1 MEEEIIRTYDIDKK
15 PRMLKAEEIECRVGT
30 INGKGCSLLL
40 YKDARV
46 DMKILDETYGVGNW
60 QRTHEVINDNLFCT
74 IEIWND
80 KINQWVKKQDV
91 GTESYT
97 EKEKGEASDS
107 FKRAGF
113 NVGIGRELYTSPFIW
128 IQPKA
133 DMKPYNTKDV
143 EGQEANEFLAKIREK
158 NGKYLFVTNNS
169 SKGVDAYVA
178 KLAKLG
184 ILATADDFLTS
195 TDATILYLNTN
206 FHGKKFYSMGTK
218 SFTEQLKNAG
228 VNVTTELEDDI
239 FGLVIS
245 NDTELTFKKLDDACI
260 LLGRGVEYIAT
271 NPDWVCPTWYGYVPD
286 CGCFAEM
293 LERATGRKP
302 IFIGKP
308 KPEMLLLAME
318 KYGYSKEE
326 SVMIGDRVYTDI
338 ASGYNAGID
347 TIFVLSGEGT
357 VKDAEASDTKPT
369 YIIENIREVYNRIK

>member
-1 MEEEIIRTYDIDKK
+1 MKTLSEKRFFLLDMD
-15 PRMLKAEEIECRVGT
+15 GT
-30 INGKGCSLLL
+30 I
-40 YKDARV
+40 Y
-46 DMKILDETYGVGNW
+46 LD
-60 QRTHEVINDNLFCT
+60 NDLFDGT
-74 IEIWND
+74 LD
-80 KINQWVKKQDV
+80 FLDLVKK
-91 GTESYT
+91 
-97 EKEKGEASDS
+97 KG
-107 FKRAGF
+107 
-113 NVGIGRELYTSPFIW
+113 
-128 IQPKA
+128 
-133 DMKPYNTKDV
+133 
-143 EGQEANEFLAKIREK
+143 
-158 NGKYLFVTNNS
+158 GKYLFVTNNS
-169 SKGVDAYVA
+169 SKGVDAYVK
-178 KLAKLG
+178 KLEKLG
-184 ILATADDFLTS
+184 ISATADDFLTS

-206 FHGKKFYSMGTK
+206 FSGKKFYSMGTR

-302 IFIGKP
+302 TFIGKP

-357 VKDAEASDTKPT
+357 VKDAEASETKPT
-369 YIIENIREVYNRIK
+369 YTIENIREVYNRIK